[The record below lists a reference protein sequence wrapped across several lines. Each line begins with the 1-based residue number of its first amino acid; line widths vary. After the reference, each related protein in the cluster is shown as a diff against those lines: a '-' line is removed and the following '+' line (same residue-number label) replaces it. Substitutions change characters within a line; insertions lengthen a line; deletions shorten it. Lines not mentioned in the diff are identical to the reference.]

1 MVQYTNKVEA
11 YLHNMRLI
19 HRKYFSLEGGR
30 IQLNKTDPNACGATI
45 QHAKYSD
52 SGTWNIVTF
61 LCSRGRGKNQDN
73 AIVVVERGIE
83 IYSTA

>member
-1 MVQYTNKVEA
+1 MIK
-11 YLHNMRLI
+11 YL
-19 HRKYFSLEGGR
+19 KYFSLEGGR

-61 LCSRGRGKNQDN
+61 LCSRGRGKNQDQ
-73 AIVVVERGIE
+73 AIVVVDRGNI
-83 IYSTA
+83 IYTVIFKISLYSNKYLYG